1 MNIFEKA
8 SKLKLRF
15 QSTRGEL
22 SVENLWDLPL
32 TSARAVSL
40 NSIARDIYLEIQK
53 EDNLDFVGETQSK
66 SNSTLNLQMDIV
78 KHIIEI
84 KKQERALAA
93 KQAETRSEVEFLE
106 NLLEEKNKQELQGMS
121 KEEILERLNKV
132 KNT

>member
-66 SNSTLNLQMDIV
+66 TNSTLNLQMDIV